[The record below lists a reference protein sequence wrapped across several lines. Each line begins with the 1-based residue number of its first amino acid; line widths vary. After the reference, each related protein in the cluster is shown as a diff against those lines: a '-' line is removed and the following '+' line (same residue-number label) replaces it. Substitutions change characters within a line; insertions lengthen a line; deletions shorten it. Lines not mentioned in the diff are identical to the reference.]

1 MRFTSTQPQRELWL
15 RQGYLLGEKFL
26 EDSEIDAIGA
36 VFLATIEQLRRE
48 NRLEN
53 VKSDAAPDDVAE
65 VFQIRT
71 AHRAHPAFDRLVRNE
86 QLLDAIESLIG
97 PNIRLVHFQGLYKPP
112 HTGGN
117 VHWHQDDYYFG
128 VNKKDAVASCWLA
141 LDDATVDNGCMWVV
155 PGAHTRMYEHQKNW
169 DPKDKKG
176 FFFSIQDP
184 APLEAG
190 AIPIE
195 LKRGQ
200 CLFHHGLMPHRSLS
214 NTSARMRRAFA
225 MHFFD
230 ATVPVLRDLYQSM
243 PPENTPVLRGSAS
256 A

>member
-1 MRFTSTQPQRELWL
+1 MRFTKAQRDLWL
-15 RQGYLLGEKFL
+15 KQGYLIGDKFL
-26 EDSEIDAIGA
+26 ADGELDTIAST
-36 VFLATIEQLRRE
+36 FLSTIEQLRSE
-48 NRLEN
+48 SRLEN
-53 VKSDAAPDDVAE
+53 VTSDTAPDAVAQ

-71 AHRAHPAFDRLVRNE
+71 AHRAHPVFDGLIRDAR
-86 QLLDAIESLIG
+86 LLDAIESLIG

-117 VHWHQDDYYFG
+117 VQWHQDDYYFG

-141 LDDATVDNGCMWVV
+141 LDDATVENGCMWVV
-155 PGAHTRMYEHQKNW
+155 PGAHNRLHDHQKNW

-176 FFFSIQDP
+176 FFFSIKDT
-184 APLEAG
+184 ASFDAN
-190 AIPIE
+190 AVPIE

-200 CLFHHGLMPHRSLS
+200 CLFHHGLMPHRSFG
-214 NTSARMRRAFA
+214 NKSARMRRAFA

-243 PPENTPVLRGSAS
+243 PPENTPVLRGIVSV
-256 A
+256 

>member
-1 MRFTSTQPQRELWL
+1 MRFTNAQRDLWL
-15 RQGYLLGEKFL
+15 AQGYLIGDKFL
-26 EDSEIDAIGA
+26 DDEELDEIGA
-36 VFLATIEQLRRE
+36 VFSATIDQLRKE

-53 VKSDAAPDDVAE
+53 VKSDDAPDAAAQ

-71 AHRAHPAFDRLVRNE
+71 AHRAHPLFDRLIRDAR
-86 QLLDAIESLIG
+86 LLDAIESLIG

-112 HTGGN
+112 RTGGN

-155 PGAHTRMYEHQKNW
+155 PGAHSRMYDHQKNW

-176 FFFSIQDP
+176 FFFSIKDESF
-184 APLEAG
+184 LDAG

-200 CLFHHGLMPHRSLS
+200 CLFHHGLMPHRSLG
-214 NTSARMRRAFA
+214 NTSSRMRRAFA
-225 MHFFD
+225 THFFD
-230 ATVPVLRDLYQSM
+230 ATVPILRDLYQSM
-243 PPENTPVLRGSAS
+243 PPENTPVLRGAV
-256 A
+256 AA

>member
-1 MRFTSTQPQRELWL
+1 MRFTAAERDLWL
-15 RQGYLLGEKFL
+15 KQGYLVGDKFL
-26 EDSEIDAIGA
+26 DDDELDEIGA
-36 VFLATIEQLRRE
+36 VFLATIDQLQKE

-53 VKSDAAPDDVAE
+53 VKSDDASDAVAQ

-71 AHRAHPAFDRLVRNE
+71 AHRVHPLFDRLIRDPR
-86 QLLDAIESLIG
+86 LLDAIESLIG

-112 HTGGN
+112 RTGGN

-141 LDDATVDNGCMWVV
+141 LDDATVENGCMWVV
-155 PGAHTRMYEHQKNW
+155 PGAHNRMYDHQKNW

-176 FFFSIQDP
+176 FFFSVKDDSFSDV
-184 APLEAG
+184 G
-190 AIPIE
+190 ALPIE

-200 CLFHHGLMPHRSLS
+200 CLFHHGLMPHRSLNNIS
-214 NTSARMRRAFA
+214 PRMRRAFA

-243 PPENTPVLRGSAS
+243 PPENTPILRHAAS